1 MSILSWMVLVGILS
15 LIASGFNILAFSPD
29 FVGLD
34 GERRS
39 HIFLEGVLMLFP
51 VISWVIAIIT
61 LFWWRRKN

>member
-1 MSILSWMVLVGILS
+1 MSILSWMGILS
-15 LIASGFNILAFSPD
+15 MIASVINVLAFSPD